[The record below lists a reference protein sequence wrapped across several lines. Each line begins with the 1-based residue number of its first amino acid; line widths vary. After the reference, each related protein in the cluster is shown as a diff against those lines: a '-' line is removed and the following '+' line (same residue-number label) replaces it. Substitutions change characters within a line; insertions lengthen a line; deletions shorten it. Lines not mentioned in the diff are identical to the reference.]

1 MSVSGKTVVVGIT
14 GGIAAYKMCEAVRL
28 LVQAGATVRVILT
41 RAGAEFVTPLTLQT
55 LSGNPVARDTF
66 DLNEESKIGHIRLA
80 DEAAALLIAPAT
92 ANMIAKLAAGMA
104 DDLLTTVVLATRA
117 PVLVAPAMNVHMYEN
132 PVVRNN
138 IARLVEAGRIVIE
151 PESGS
156 LACGYEGAGRLP
168 EPRLLVEEV
177 AVAVSAKD
185 LAGARVVVTAGP
197 TLEALDPVR
206 HIANRSSGKMGYAMA
221 RVARRRGARVTL
233 VSGPTAL
240 EAPRGAELVAV
251 TSARE
256 MENAVLR
263 EVTRS
268 DVVIMAAAVGD
279 YRPAAQAKHKIKRG
293 RGALELQLVQNPDI
307 LASLRARSRECL
319 LVGFAAETRDLVA
332 NARRKLRAKGLDLVV
347 ANDVAAEGAGFDVD
361 TNIVTLIG
369 RGGRIERLPKMAK
382 EDVAAAILD
391 RVCAMR
397 KSRELAPATPR
408 RKRRRP

>member
-221 RVARRRGARVTL
+221 RVARRRGAWVTL
-233 VSGPTAL
+233 VSGPTVL
-240 EAPRGAELVAV
+240 EAPRGVELVAV